1 MAEVSLFI
9 LRKKRPLNMRQKSF
23 SDYVNK
29 KKNVLSPV
37 DKKYL
42 QYNFG
47 SCMYARKITIILRK
61 YKSK

>member
-1 MAEVSLFI
+1 MAKVFLFI
-9 LRKKRPLNMRQKSF
+9 SRKKRPLNMRQKSF
-23 SDYVNK
+23 SDYVN